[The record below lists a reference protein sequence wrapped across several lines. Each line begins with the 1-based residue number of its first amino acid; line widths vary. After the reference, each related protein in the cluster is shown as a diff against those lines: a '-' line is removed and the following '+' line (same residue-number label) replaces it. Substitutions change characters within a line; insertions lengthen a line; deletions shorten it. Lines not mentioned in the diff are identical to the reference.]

1 MMQMTNGDKA
11 QREYIGG
18 QYYQDSVTIV
28 NKGVEMFYQKVLTI
42 LTCLDLSN
50 NSFHGRIPEE
60 IQVLM
65 SLRVLNLSHNSFSG
79 KIPSALDNLKD
90 LESLDLSQNKLSR
103 EIPPQLASLTFLA
116 ALDLSYN
123 QLEGSIPQSNQFS
136 TFTNDSYQG
145 NPKLCGPPLSRKC
158 NLIQGK
164 MKKIHVIVN
173 DVEMIIDGRIHLRSK
188 LKSSSSRLMLLIQT
202 HITMI
207 NGLGIAGWGDGGTE
221 TDAAMLNRV
230 WLNSSED
237 HITLQYL
244 NCNPNDKIVSVFL
257 SVSFARAKLPS
268 VLAAKL
274 KNQDHNGNNFNHW
287 SRKMTISV
295 KKFKEWNWIL
305 HRLPGLKTDFLI
317 SRPSFSEMSIGVTL
331 RRWGP

>member
-164 MKKIHVIVN
+164 MKKIH
-173 DVEMIIDGRIHLRSK
+173 GW
-188 LKSSSSRLMLLIQT
+188 MLCLT

-257 SVSFARAKLPS
+257 SVSLQGPNSLVSWLP
-268 VLAAKL
+268 
-274 KNQDHNGNNFNHW
+274 N
-287 SRKMTISV
+287 SRIKIIMMTISV